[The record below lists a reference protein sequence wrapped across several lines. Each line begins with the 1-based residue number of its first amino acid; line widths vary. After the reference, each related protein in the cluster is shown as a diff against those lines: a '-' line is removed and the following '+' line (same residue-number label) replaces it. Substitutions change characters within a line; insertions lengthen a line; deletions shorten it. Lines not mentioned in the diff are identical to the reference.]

1 MSASDSETSASA
13 STTPSEEPPLEFNV
27 GEKLFKRKPG
37 QVNPSKLNEPF
48 PIDSGRTVFWA
59 KGYLYQAVCKPGNE
73 KKAAQRAR
81 SKSRSRSLSKSRDSV
96 PSAGGG
102 APYRAEAPPD
112 FVVFNGVLYRI
123 CPLSQ
128 PIPASFVRVVEEVTV
143 PEERGRSKTRN

>member
-13 STTPSEEPPLEFNV
+13 TTTPSEPPLEVEIV
-27 GEKLFKRKPG
+27 GQLFKRKPG
-37 QVNPSKLNEPF
+37 RVNRSKLNEPF
-48 PIDSGRTVFWA
+48 PLDSGRTVFWA
-59 KGYLYQAVCKPGNE
+59 EGYLYQAVCKPGNE

-81 SKSRSRSLSKSRDSV
+81 SKSRSRSLSQSRNSV

-102 APYRAEAPPD
+102 APYRAEAVPD
-112 FVVFNGVLYRI
+112 FVVFNGVLYSV